1 MLDFME
7 MIGQPYGLDAFEVAQ
22 YTLLAVEVEHHMN
35 MGSDFEEALSL
46 AYATAEII

>member
-35 MGSDFEEALSL
+35 MGSDFDEALSL
-46 AYATAEII
+46 AYQTKEVL